1 MQQPTRIVLIRHGE
15 TDWNTQTRI
24 QGHTD
29 IPLNRRGRWQA
40 QQVGAA
46 LADEGLAAVYSSDLK
61 RAHATAQAV
70 ALAAGLSVQ
79 ISTGLRERAFGSF
92 EGQTFA
98 EIEVQ
103 WPDAA
108 QRWRRRDPS
117 FGPPGGETLLGF
129 YERCVQTVH
138 DLASRHEGQAV
149 AMVAHGGVLDCL
161 YRAATGQTLDAP
173 RTWAMANAGI
183 NRLLRAG
190 EVLTLVGWADV
201 GHLDNEPA
209 LDELDEAGE
218 PGGTRTR

>member
-1 MQQPTRIVLIRHGE
+1 MEQATRIILIRHGE

-24 QGHTD
+24 QGHID

-40 QQVGAA
+40 ERLGAA
-46 LADEGLAAVYSSDLK
+46 MAEEGLAAVYASDLQ
-61 RAHATAQAV
+61 RARDTAQAV
-70 ALAAGLSVQ
+70 AHAAGLEVQ
-79 ISTGLRERAFGSF
+79 LSASLRERAFGTF

-98 EIEVQ
+98 EIETR

-117 FGPPGGETLLGF
+117 FGPPGGETLQAF
-129 YERCVQTVH
+129 YARSVQAVH
-138 DLASRHEGQAV
+138 ELAARHEGQVV

-161 YRAATGQTLDAP
+161 YRAATGQSLDAP
-173 RTWAMANAGI
+173 RTWSMANAGI

-201 GHLDNEPA
+201 SHLDDPQA
-209 LDELDEAGE
+209 LDERHEE
-218 PGGTRTR
+218 SR

>member
-1 MQQPTRIVLIRHGE
+1 MEQATRIILIRHGE

-24 QGHTD
+24 QGHID

-40 QQVGAA
+40 ERLGAA
-46 LADEGLAAVYSSDLK
+46 MAEEGLAAVYASDLQ
-61 RAHATAQAV
+61 RARDTAQAV
-70 ALAAGLSVQ
+70 AHAAGLEVQ
-79 ISTGLRERAFGSF
+79 LSASLRERAFGTF

-98 EIEVQ
+98 EIETR

-117 FGPPGGETLLGF
+117 FGPPGGETLQAF
-129 YERCVQTVH
+129 YARSVQAVH
-138 DLASRHEGQAV
+138 ELAARHEGQVV

-161 YRAATGQTLDAP
+161 YRAATGQSLDAP
-173 RTWAMANAGI
+173 RTWSMANAGI

-201 GHLDNEPA
+201 SHLDDPQA
-209 LDELDEAGE
+209 LDEHHEE
-218 PGGTRTR
+218 SR

>member
-1 MQQPTRIVLIRHGE
+1 VEQATRIILIRHGE

-24 QGHTD
+24 QGHID

-40 QQVGAA
+40 ERLGAA
-46 LADEGLAAVYSSDLK
+46 MAEEGLAAVYASDLQ
-61 RAHATAQAV
+61 RARDTAQAV
-70 ALAAGLSVQ
+70 AHAAGLEVQ
-79 ISTGLRERAFGSF
+79 LSASLRERAFGTF

-98 EIEVQ
+98 EIETR

-117 FGPPGGETLLGF
+117 FGPPGGETLQAF
-129 YERCVQTVH
+129 YARSVQAVH
-138 DLASRHEGQAV
+138 ELAARHEGQVV

-161 YRAATGQTLDAP
+161 YRAATGQSLDAP
-173 RTWAMANAGI
+173 RTWSMANAGI

-201 GHLDNEPA
+201 SHLDDPQA
-209 LDELDEAGE
+209 LDERHEE
-218 PGGTRTR
+218 SR